1 MVGRGVL
8 LLSYVRARFC
18 VLFDVFDGGCLHNV
32 RMPRTDN
39 IIVDTFSI
47 RCLDIA
53 VLYAVSVF
61 I

>member
-1 MVGRGVL
+1 ML